1 MLRVFGIPGAAVDFC
16 PVFAAEQE
24 ARLDTRFQ
32 RQSVGDV
39 EVGQDRNI
47 QVVQP
52 VVEFEFVF
60 GAERALGDFGAG
72 TLARIQNIQRN
83 GEPFGRPVFGE
94 SADHQRGFR
103 AGEVIDVV
111 ETVGM
116 QVRNVYSDFGSE
128 RERFLSRNGA
138 GSDRRYEQKD
148 NFFHKVVFEW
158 FVKFVNSSLIM
169 SVRAGELSQCLVF
182 SVRRSSLRY
191 KLKGYS
197 WKFQK

>member
-60 GAERALGDFGAG
+60 GAERALGDSGAG
-72 TLARIQNIQRN
+72 DLD
-83 GEPFGRPVFGE
+83 
-94 SADHQRGFR
+94 SL
-103 AGEVIDVV
+103 IDVV
-111 ETVGM
+111 
-116 QVRNVYSDFGSE
+116 
-128 RERFLSRNGA
+128 
-138 GSDRRYEQKD
+138 
-148 NFFHKVVFEW
+148 
-158 FVKFVNSSLIM
+158 VN
-169 SVRAGELSQCLVF
+169 CLWI
-182 SVRRSSLRY
+182 S
-191 KLKGYS
+191 
-197 WKFQK
+197 